1 MKKLIIIS
9 TIFVCASLY
18 VLIGTYMWY
27 HQDAVYEADYSKYK
41 SEKAEF
47 DKIQD
52 SLVGIQH
59 QIFYNEWI
67 LKNDTTVRTIKKIK
81 KKPNYGELGYYKK
94 TDKLRC
100 SKERF
105 SDDFV
110 CEPIKEWVTT
120 DYYIESYSPDTIW
133 TEGYKKRDEWIDK
146 VNNYAKIEAEK
157 TRLHFKRYDG
167 HEYHYLLKSPASSSK
182 TQFLFFIYV
191 LCYPIILICFIEMII
206 VIIEILKNKIMKQ
219 KDVEN
224 NKKVLLFYI
233 KDFLYNHG
241 IDDELNFEEAKSKL
255 NELKLTNEFIKSLD
269 TEYKI
274 NIAKNL
280 LK

>member
-1 MKKLIIIS
+1 MKKLIIVSI
-9 TIFVCASLY
+9 IFLCASLY
-18 VLIGTYMWY
+18 VSVGTYMWY
-27 HQDAVYEADYSKYK
+27 YQDTVYEADFGKYQ
-41 SEKAEF
+41 SEKTKF

-67 LKNDTTVRTIKKIK
+67 IKNDTTVRTIKKIK

-120 DYYIESYSPDTIW
+120 DYYVESYSPDTIW
-133 TEGYKKRDEWIDK
+133 TEGYKERKDWIDIA
-146 VNNYAKIEAEK
+146 NNYAKTEAEK
-157 TRLHFKRYDG
+157 TRLYFKAYDG
-167 HEYHYLLKSPASSSK
+167 HEFHYLLKSPSYSFK
-182 TQFLFFIYV
+182 TQILYSIYV
-191 LCYPIILICFIEMII
+191 LCFPIILICFIKMIV
-206 VIIEILKNKIMKQ
+206 VIIEILKNKIIEQ
-219 KDVEN
+219 KDLKI
-224 NKKVLLFYI
+224 NKKLLLSYI
-233 KDFLYNHG
+233 VEFLYNHG
-241 IDDELNFEEAKSKL
+241 IDDEMNFEEAKSKL
-255 NELKLTNEFIKSLD
+255 NELKLTNEFIKFLD
-269 TEYKI
+269 TEYLIKI
-274 NIAKNL
+274 SKKL